1 MLNFKFIIRD
11 FKVLSS
17 AFNLLFIYI
26 LLELISTTIE
36 CFSKFFFFVIIIN
49 FDNVV
54 VIIINY
60 VLDLGINFFFKF
72 PGNNLNTLDGMPV
85 YDIPRTDIF
94 FEIIEPKELAYTY
107 KIHPAQDFG
116 TTFNETFSVKNVPLV
131 PTDPPHACD
140 KILNSAKLYK
150 NVALVERG

>member
-1 MLNFKFIIRD
+1 ML
-11 FKVLSS
+11 
-17 AFNLLFIYI
+17 LLLLLITC
-26 LLELISTTIE
+26 LTLELI
-36 CFSKFFFFVIIIN
+36 
-49 FDNVV
+49 
-54 VIIINY
+54 
-60 VLDLGINFFFKF
+60 FFFKF